1 MNYND
6 NQNPN
11 HWTGRGFPLQDS
23 SGSPYYNQPLHS
35 PYINERFAI
44 ASVVFGAL
52 AMACTCVFIFP
63 IAFAS
68 LGLLFAALSHRK
80 GKKHGTILRTG
91 IVFST
96 IGMIVGII
104 SGIFFFTTVLPRT
117 LENPIYREQMENIME
132 DYQEL
137 FDSMYGE
144 DI

>member
-1 MNYND
+1 MYLRLYLSHCLCL
-6 NQNPN
+6 PG
-11 HWTGRGFPLQDS
+11 T
-23 SGSPYYNQPLHS
+23 
-35 PYINERFAI
+35 A
-44 ASVVFGAL
+44 
-52 AMACTCVFIFP
+52 
-63 IAFAS
+63 
-68 LGLLFAALSHRK
+68 FAALSHRK

-91 IVFST
+91 IVFSA
-96 IGMIVGII
+96 IGMLVGVI